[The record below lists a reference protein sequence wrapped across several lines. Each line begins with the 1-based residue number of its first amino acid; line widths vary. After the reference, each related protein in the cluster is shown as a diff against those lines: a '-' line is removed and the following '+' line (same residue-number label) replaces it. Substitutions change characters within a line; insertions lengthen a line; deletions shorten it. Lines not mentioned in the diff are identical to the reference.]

1 MLLDAIFTECVTRN
15 ASDIHIKEWET
26 IMLRIE
32 GKLVKSDDGTLPNKI
47 VMFDLLYTLLNRK
60 KERISYFKHN
70 LEIDFGYIHKDGTSY
85 RWNAYM
91 YMGKIA
97 VALRKISDT
106 IQNLIE
112 LGMPKSLKKVLQA
125 KQWLFLV
132 TWPTGNGKSTTM
144 ASMLE
149 AINEFRNEHIITI
162 EDPIE
167 FIFKNKQSLF
177 SQREI
182 GRDTASF
189 AQAIRSAMRED
200 ADIIMIGEIRDSE
213 TMEIALSLAETGH
226 LVFSTLHT
234 SGSVQTINRM
244 IQFFPAIIEWQIR
257 SRIAESLIGV
267 LSQRLVPRKDHA
279 GRVAI
284 HEIMYVTSGIKNLI
298 TKWDLSQ
305 IPNAIELGRWDGM
318 TMMQHHAESL
328 RDTGVIEERVYA
340 GYFTNQNSR

>member
-1 MLLDAIFTECVTRN
+1 
-15 ASDIHIKEWET
+15 
-26 IMLRIE
+26 
-32 GKLVKSDDGTLPNKI
+32 
-47 VMFDLLYTLLNRK
+47 
-60 KERISYFKHN
+60 
-70 LEIDFGYIHKDGTSY
+70 
-85 RWNAYM
+85 
-91 YMGKIA
+91 
-97 VALRKISDT
+97 
-106 IQNLIE
+106 
-112 LGMPKSLKKVLQA
+112 
-125 KQWLFLV
+125 
-132 TWPTGNGKSTTM
+132 M

-244 IQFFPAIIEWQIR
+244 IQFFPAIIE
-257 SRIAESLIGV
+257 
-267 LSQRLVPRKDHA
+267 
-279 GRVAI
+279 
-284 HEIMYVTSGIKNLI
+284 
-298 TKWDLSQ
+298 
-305 IPNAIELGRWDGM
+305 
-318 TMMQHHAESL
+318 
-328 RDTGVIEERVYA
+328 
-340 GYFTNQNSR
+340 

>member
-1 MLLDAIFTECVTRN
+1 MLLDAIFTECVTRD
-15 ASDIHIKEWET
+15 ASDIHVKEWEP
-26 IMLRIE
+26 IMLRVD
-32 GKLVKSDDGTLPNKI
+32 GKLVKSSESTLPNKI
-47 VMFDLLYTLLNRK
+47 VMFDLLYTLLFRK

-70 LEIDFGYIHKDGTSY
+70 FEVDFWYTHKDGTSY
-85 RWNAYM
+85 RGNAYM

-97 VALRKISDT
+97 VALRKIPET
-106 IQNLIE
+106 IQNLVE

-132 TWPTGNGKSTTM
+132 TGPTGNGKSTTM
-144 ASMLE
+144 ASMLD

-167 FIFKNKQSLF
+167 YVFKNKQSIF

-182 GRDTASF
+182 GRDTLSF
-189 AQAIRSAMRED
+189 WQAIRSAMRED

-244 IQFFPAIIEWQIR
+244 IQFFPAIIEAQIR
-257 SRIAESLIGV
+257 TRIAESLIWV
-267 LSQRLVPRKDHA
+267 LSQRLILKKDQSE
-279 GRVAI
+279 RVAI
-284 HEIMYVTSGIKNLI
+284 REIMYVNSGIKNLI

-305 IPNAIELGRWDGM
+305 IPNMIQLSQWDGM
-318 TMMQHHAESL
+318 NSMQRHAESL
-328 RDTGVIEERVYA
+328 RDAWVIEERAYA
-340 GYFTNQNSR
+340 GYFVNQTSE